1 MTAPPDYRTIA
12 GLTALVLGL
21 LGPLQAQNQAVAQ
34 EAPSAPLAEGLDKW
48 LGSIYSGSQF
58 RDHEL
63 YWNQVTPEN
72 AGKWGSVEP
81 ARDQMNWTAADDA
94 YLHAREYDMAF
105 RFHVLVWGSQQPG
118 WIAGLPPAEQLEE
131 IREWFDAVAK
141 RYRNLDYVEVVNE
154 PLHQPPDGR
163 DGAGNYIGALG
174 GYGDTGWDWVI
185 TAFEMARRIFPA
197 STRLLIND
205 YGILSDL
212 NAAGRYREIIELLQE
227 RDLIDGIA
235 VQGHAFNTRPGSFK
249 GRQVLDFLAETGL
262 PIQVAEMD
270 VDGNPNSDP
279 SLSDEQSDQNQLADM
294 QRIFPVLWEHEAVE
308 GITFWGWRPGLWR
321 QSQEAYLVRS
331 NGSERPA
338 MEWLR
343 EYLEDYR
350 SRILA
355 SEPEAGLPQSVRLL
369 GNYPD
374 PFELSTR
381 IQYTVS
387 EPAHVTLKIYDVW
400 GREVATLVDAQ
411 KTPGD
416 FSVTLDA
423 GDLASGLYIYRLQ
436 ADSFVES
443 RVMMRVR

>member
-1 MTAPPDYRTIA
+1 MRTIYIA
-12 GLTALVLGL
+12 ALALFGL
-21 LGPLQAQNQAVAQ
+21 LPANGQAVAQ
-34 EAPSAPLAEGLDKW
+34 EVQSTPLAAGLDKW
-48 LGSIYSGSQF
+48 LGSVYSGSQF

-72 AGKWGSVEP
+72 GGKWGSVEP
-81 ARDQMNWTAADDA
+81 AREQMNWTQADDA
-94 YLHAREYDMAF
+94 FLHAREHDMQF

-118 WIAGLPPAEQLEE
+118 WMAGLPATEQLEE
-131 IREWFDAVAK
+131 IREWFEAVAS
-141 RYRNLDYVEVVNE
+141 RYRRIDYLEVVNE
-154 PLHQPPDGR
+154 PLHQPPDDR
-163 DGAGNYIGALG
+163 QGAGNYIEALG
-174 GYGDTGWDWVI
+174 GAGETGWDWII
-185 TAFEMARRIFPA
+185 TAFEMAREIFPA

-249 GRQVLDFLAETGL
+249 GQQVLDFLAETGL
-262 PIQVAEMD
+262 AIQVAEMD

-279 SLSDEQSDQNQLADM
+279 NLSDEQSDQNQLQDM

-321 QSQEAYLVRS
+321 QSQEAYLIRS
-331 NGSERPA
+331 DGSERPA

-343 EYLEDYR
+343 AYLEEYR

-355 SEPEAGLPQSVRLL
+355 SEPEGGVPQAARLL

-374 PFELSTR
+374 PFERSTR
-381 IQYTVS
+381 IQYTVT
-387 EPAHVTLKIYDVW
+387 EPTRVTLNIYDLW
-400 GREVATLVDAQ
+400 GREVATLVDAL
-411 KTPGD
+411 KTPGE
-416 FSVTLDA
+416 FSAEFDA
-423 GDLASGLYIYRLQ
+423 HDLASGMYVYRLR
-436 ADSFVES
+436 AGSFVEK
-443 RVMMRVR
+443 RVMTRVR

>member
-1 MTAPPDYRTIA
+1 MKLDKPEGKFIMKIFRVIA
-12 GLTALVLGL
+12 FGMVVLMSVNEL
-21 LGPLQAQNQAVAQ
+21 EAQT
-34 EAPSAPLAEGLDKW
+34 APLADGLDKW
-48 LGSIYSGSQF
+48 LGSAYSGSQF
-58 RDHEL
+58 RNHEL

-81 ARDQMNWTAADDA
+81 ARDQMNWTAMDDA
-94 YLHAREYDMAF
+94 YLHAREYDAAI

-131 IREWFDAVAK
+131 IREWFETVAS
-141 RYRNLDYVEVVNE
+141 RYRRIDYLEVVNE

-163 DGAGNYIGALG
+163 DGAGNYVEALG
-174 GYGDTGWDWVI
+174 GSGDTGWDWVI
-185 TAFEMARRIFPA
+185 TAFEMAREIFPA
-197 STRLLIND
+197 STKLIIND

-249 GRQVLDFLAETGL
+249 GEQVLDFLAETGL

-279 SLSDEQSDQNQLADM
+279 NVSDEQSDQNQLNDM

-321 QSQEAYLVRS
+321 QSQEAYLIRS
-331 NGSERPA
+331 DGSERPA

-350 SRILA
+350 SRILS
-355 SEPEAGLPQSVRLL
+355 SEPESGVPQSARLV
-369 GNYPD
+369 GSYPN
-374 PFELSTR
+374 PFERSTR
-381 IQYTVS
+381 IEYTVA
-387 EPAHVTLKIYDVW
+387 EPAHVTVKIFDVW
-400 GREVATLVDAQ
+400 GRKVATLVDAL

-416 FSVTLDA
+416 YSVTFDA
-423 GDLASGLYIYRLQ
+423 GDLASGMYVYRLQ
-436 ADSFVES
+436 AGSLAETGS
-443 RVMMRVR
+443 MVRLTPR